1 MFCGYN
7 INCGYRLG
15 YVKCFAAIMLARLII
30 VVSYRLGFM
39 KCFVVII
46 LAR

>member
-1 MFCGYN
+1 MFYGYN

-15 YVKCFAAIMLARLII
+15 CMKCFAAIMLASLII
-30 VVSYRLGFM
+30 VVSYRLGFL